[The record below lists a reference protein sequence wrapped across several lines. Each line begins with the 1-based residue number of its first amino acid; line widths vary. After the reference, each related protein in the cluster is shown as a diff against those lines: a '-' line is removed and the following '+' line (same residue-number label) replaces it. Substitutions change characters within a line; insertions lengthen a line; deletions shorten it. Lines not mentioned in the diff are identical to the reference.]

1 MEPLE
6 LDKTY
11 NCRATFLSAFSG
23 WCKNPMVST
32 KPKVTRKTVLL
43 PIIGLVA
50 FFLYIYLF
58 NVDIPEIIATAQRAD
73 PLLYFAAILIS
84 LAEVF
89 FHAVSWRTLL
99 NCLQVKISVIKSYLF
114 VWYGIFMD
122 IIIPAESVSGEVCRI
137 YLVTREQSGTS
148 GKVVAS
154 LVMHRLLGM
163 GVNVVAIVMGVS
175 LLLGETQINE
185 LIFNLILFFTVAIAV
200 MLLLFIVLSF
210 KENLSLKVINAL
222 IRLGDFITRGKWKL
236 FNKFKE
242 EAYRSA
248 KMFHDSMQEYR
259 HKPRALAVS
268 LFFLAVNWTCSLS
281 IPYIVFLSLGFP
293 VSWSVILIT
302 SSIVVAVKSIPIG
315 IPFEVGLPEITMT
328 TLYVG
333 LGVPGDISAT
343 ATILSRIITLW
354 LRFFI
359 GFIAQQWLEL
369 KPIVASSNTA
379 VAEKA

>member
-1 MEPLE
+1 
-6 LDKTY
+6 
-11 NCRATFLSAFSG
+11 
-23 WCKNPMVST
+23 MVST

-58 NVDIPEIIATAQRAD
+58 KVDIPAIIATAQRAD
-73 PLLYFAAILIS
+73 PTLYVAAILVS
-84 LAEVF
+84 LVEVF
-89 FHAVSWRTLL
+89 FYAISWRALL
-99 NCLQVKISVIKSYLF
+99 NFLSVKISVVKSYLY
-114 VWYGIFMD
+114 VWYGIFID
-122 IIIPAESVSGEVCRI
+122 IIIPAESISGEVCRI
-137 YLVTREQSGTS
+137 YLVAREQDGTS
-148 GKVVAS
+148 GKVMAS
-154 LVMHRLLGM
+154 LITHRLLGM
-163 GVNVVAIVMGVS
+163 GINIAVLIIGIG
-175 LLLGETQINE
+175 LLFGGSHVDP
-185 LIFNLILFFTVAIAV
+185 LIFNLILFFTVAITAI
-200 MLLLFIVLSF
+200 LLLLILLSS

-222 IRLGDFITRGKWKL
+222 IRLGDFLTRGKWKL
-236 FNKFKE
+236 FNKLKE

-259 HKPRALAVS
+259 RKPQALAVS
-268 LFFLAVNWTCSLS
+268 LFFLVLNWACSLS

-302 SSIVVAVKSIPIG
+302 SAIVAAVKSIPIG
-315 IPFEVGLPEITMT
+315 VPFEVGLPEITMT

-333 LGVPGDISAT
+333 LGVPAEISAT

-359 GFIAQQWLEL
+359 GFLAQQWLEL
-369 KPIVASSNTA
+369 KPILTPSNSA

>member
-1 MEPLE
+1 
-6 LDKTY
+6 
-11 NCRATFLSAFSG
+11 
-23 WCKNPMVST
+23 MVAT

-58 NVDIPEIIATAQRAD
+58 NVDIQGIIATAQRAD
-73 PLLYFAAILIS
+73 PILYFLAILIS

-89 FHAVSWRTLL
+89 FYAVSWRTLL
-99 NCLQVKISVIKSYLF
+99 NSLRVKISVIKSYLF

-122 IIIPAESVSGEVCRI
+122 IIVPAESISGEVCRI
-137 YLVTREQSGTS
+137 YLVAREQNGTS

-163 GVNVVAIVMGVS
+163 GINIAVLIIGIS
-175 LLLGETQINE
+175 LLFSEAHVDPI
-185 LIFNLILFFTVAIAV
+185 IFNLILFLTVAIAAILF
-200 MLLLFIVLSF
+200 LLILLSF
-210 KENLSLKVINAL
+210 KEKLSLKVINAL
-222 IRLGDFITRGKWKL
+222 IRIGDFLTRGKWKL
-236 FNKFKE
+236 FNKLKE
-242 EAYRSA
+242 EVYRSA

-259 HKPRALAVS
+259 RKPRALAVS
-268 LFFLAVNWTCSLS
+268 LFLLAVNWACSLS
-281 IPYIVFLSLGFP
+281 IPYLVFLSLGFP

-302 SSIVVAVKSIPIG
+302 SAIVVAVKSIPIG

-343 ATILSRIITLW
+343 VTILSRIITLW

-359 GFIAQQWLEL
+359 GFVAQQWIEL
-369 KPIVASSNTA
+369 KPIVTSSSTA
-379 VAEKA
+379 TAEKA

>member
-1 MEPLE
+1 ME
-6 LDKTY
+6 
-11 NCRATFLSAFSG
+11 SS
-23 WCKNPMVST
+23 
-32 KPKVTRKTVLL
+32 KPKITRRTVLFPL
-43 PIIGLVA
+43 IGLVA

-58 NVDIPEIIATAQRAD
+58 NVDIQEIIAKAQTAD
-73 PLLYFAAILIS
+73 PTIYSLAILIS

-89 FHAVSWRTLL
+89 FYAISWRALL
-99 NCLQVKISVIKSYLF
+99 TFLHVKISVIKSYLY
-114 VWYGIFMD
+114 VWYGIFID
-122 IIIPAESVSGEVCRI
+122 IIIPAESISGEVCRL
-137 YLVTREQSGTS
+137 YLVTREQNGTS

-163 GVNVVAIVMGVS
+163 AINVVALVVGIS
-175 LLLGETQINE
+175 LLLGETQING
-185 LIFNLILFFTVAIAV
+185 LIFNLILFFTVVIAAI
-200 MLLLFIVLSF
+200 LLLLILLSF

-222 IRLGDFITRGKWKL
+222 IRLGDFLTRGKWKL
-236 FNKFKE
+236 FNKLKE

-259 HKPRALAVS
+259 RKPQALAVS
-268 LFFLAVNWTCSLS
+268 LFFLVLNWTCSLS

-302 SSIVVAVKSIPIG
+302 SAIVVAVKSIPIG
-315 IPFEVGLPEITMT
+315 VPFEVGLPEITMT

-333 LGVPGDISAT
+333 LGVPAEISAT

-359 GFIAQQWLEL
+359 GFLAQQWLEL
-369 KPIVASSNTA
+369 KPILTPSNIA

>member
-1 MEPLE
+1 
-6 LDKTY
+6 
-11 NCRATFLSAFSG
+11 
-23 WCKNPMVST
+23 MVST

-58 NVDIPEIIATAQRAD
+58 NVDIQKVIATAQRAD
-73 PLLYFAAILIS
+73 PILYSVAILIS

-89 FHAVSWRTLL
+89 FYAVSWRALL
-99 NCLQVKISVIKSYLF
+99 NYLYVKISVIKSYLF
-114 VWYGIFMD
+114 VWYGIFLD
-122 IIIPAESVSGEVCRI
+122 IIIPAESISGEVCRV
-137 YLVTREQSGTS
+137 YLVNREQSGTS

-163 GVNVVAIVMGVS
+163 GINVVTLVMGIN

-185 LIFNLILFFTVAIAV
+185 LIFNLILFFTVAIVAL
-200 MLLLFIVLSF
+200 LLLFIFLAF
-210 KENLSLKVINAL
+210 KENLSLKVTNAL
-222 IRLGDFITRGKWKL
+222 IRLGDFLTRGKWKL
-236 FNKFKE
+236 FNKLKE

-268 LFFLAVNWTCSLS
+268 LLLLAVNWICSFS
-281 IPYIVFLSLGFP
+281 IPYLVFLSLGFP
-293 VSWSVILIT
+293 VQWSVILIT

-333 LGVPGDISAT
+333 LGVPPDISAT

-369 KPIVASSNTA
+369 KPIVAST
-379 VAEKA
+379 EKA